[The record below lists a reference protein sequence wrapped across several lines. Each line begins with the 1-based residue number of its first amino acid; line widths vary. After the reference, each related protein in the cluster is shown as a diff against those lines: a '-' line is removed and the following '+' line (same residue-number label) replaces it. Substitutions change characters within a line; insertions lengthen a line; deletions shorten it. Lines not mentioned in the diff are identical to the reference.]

1 MVYEEGKSYGITA
14 DARPPRD
21 GDKATDSASAG
32 DLTPSVDVTIDSFEV
47 ANNGDVAASGT
58 LTATGGN
65 GALTTTLVVK
75 IDGVEYNATVTG
87 TSWSLD
93 AGQSVVYEEGKSYG
107 ITADAETTDADG
119 DKATDSAS
127 AGDLTP
133 SVDVTI
139 DSFEV
144 ANNGDVAASGTLT
157 ATGGNGA
164 LTTTLVVKIDGVE
177 YNATVTGTSWSLDA
191 GQSVVYE
198 EGKSYGITADAETTD
213 ADGDKA
219 TDSASAGDLT
229 PSVDV
234 TIDSFEVANNGDVAA
249 SGTLTATGGNGA
261 LTTTLV
267 VKIDGVEYNATVT
280 GTSWSLDAVRAWS

>member
-1 MVYEEGKSYGITA
+1 M
-14 DARPPRD
+14 
-21 GDKATDSASAG
+21 
-32 DLTPSVDVTIDSFEV
+32 
-47 ANNGDVAASGT
+47 
-58 LTATGGN
+58 
-65 GALTTTLVVK
+65 
-75 IDGVEYNATVTG
+75 EYNATVTG

-177 YNATVTGTSWSLDA
+177 YNAIRQAPA
-191 GQSVVYE
+191 GAWMRVRAVVYE
-198 EGKSYGITADAETTD
+198 EGKSYGIADAETTD

-234 TIDSFEVANNGDVAA
+234 VIDSFEVANNGDVAA
-249 SGTLTATGGNGA
+249 SAP
-261 LTTTLV
+261 
-267 VKIDGVEYNATVT
+267 
-280 GTSWSLDAVRAWS
+280 

>member
-1 MVYEEGKSYGITA
+1 M
-14 DARPPRD
+14 
-21 GDKATDSASAG
+21 
-32 DLTPSVDVTIDSFEV
+32 

-65 GALTTTLVVK
+65 GVLTTTLVVK
-75 IDGVEYNATVTG
+75 IDGVEYNASQTG

-133 SVDVTI
+133 SADLII

-144 ANNGDVAASGTLT
+144 ANNGDAAASGTLT

-164 LTTTLVVKIDGVE
+164 LTTTLVVKIDG
-177 YNATVTGTSWSLDA
+177 
-191 GQSVVYE
+191 
-198 EGKSYGITADAETTD
+198 GIHR
-213 ADGDKA
+213 
-219 TDSASAGDLT
+219 
-229 PSVDV
+229 PSDRHQLEPGCGSERP
-234 TIDSFEVANNGDVAA
+234 TKRQPRHHCRCRDHRCG
-249 SGTLTATGGNGA
+249 
-261 LTTTLV
+261 
-267 VKIDGVEYNATVT
+267 
-280 GTSWSLDAVRAWS
+280 W